1 MKKSLQVTNYRYPL
15 GYGTSLATCRHSY
28 FFPKNPRYYYIF
40 LEALEGITC
49 LLTWNIITGG
59 ERMRALWRGSISFG
73 LVNVPVKMYAA
84 TERKSLSFRQIHKT
98 CGTPIRYEKVCP
110 FCNRKVEDDEIAR
123 GYEYEKGK
131 FVVIEEKDL
140 ESIPD
145 ETTRTIDIVDFVDL
159 AEIDPVY
166 FDRSYFLGP
175 EETGQKAYLLLFEA
189 LKKTGKIAIA
199 KVMIRSKQ
207 HLACVRP
214 YGENRLVME
223 TMFYPDEVRDAGEI
237 PISPGVKLHENE
249 IKMAVQLIDSL
260 SADFRPEKY
269 TDEYRKAM
277 LDIIRAKVEGEEIK
291 VPPGREEK
299 VVDLMEALK
308 ASLAMV
314 EKEKRKKAATS

>member
-1 MKKSLQVTNYRYPL
+1 
-15 GYGTSLATCRHSY
+15 
-28 FFPKNPRYYYIF
+28 
-40 LEALEGITC
+40 
-49 LLTWNIITGG
+49 
-59 ERMRALWRGSISFG
+59 MRALWRGSISFG

-84 TERKSLSFRQIHKT
+84 TEKKSLSFRQIHKA

-110 FCNRKVEDDEIAR
+110 FCNRKVEDDEIGR

-131 FVVIEEKDL
+131 FVLLDEKDF

-145 ETTRTIDIVDFVDL
+145 EATRTIDIVDFVDL
-159 AEIDPVY
+159 VEIDPVY

-175 EETGQKAYLLLFEA
+175 EETGQKAYLLLYEA

-207 HLACVRP
+207 HLACIRP
-214 YGENRLVME
+214 YGEKRLVME

-237 PISPGVKLHENE
+237 PVSNAVKLHENE
-249 IKMAVQLIDSL
+249 VKMAEQLINSL
-260 SADFRPEKY
+260 SAEFKPEKY

-277 LDIIRAKVEGEEIK
+277 LDIIRAKVEGGEEVK
-291 VPPGREEK
+291 VPAGREEK

-314 EKEKRKKAATS
+314 EKDKKKGPGAKRKKAASS

>member
-1 MKKSLQVTNYRYPL
+1 
-15 GYGTSLATCRHSY
+15 
-28 FFPKNPRYYYIF
+28 
-40 LEALEGITC
+40 
-49 LLTWNIITGG
+49 
-59 ERMRALWRGSISFG
+59 MRALWRGSISFG

-84 TERKSLSFRQIHKT
+84 TERKSVSFRQIHKK

-110 FCNRKVEDDEIAR
+110 TCDRKVEDDEIAR

-131 FVVIEEKDL
+131 FVIIEEKDL

-207 HLACVRP
+207 SLACLRP
-214 YGENRLVME
+214 YGENYLVME
-223 TMFYPDEVRDAGEI
+223 TMFYPDEVRDVNEI
-237 PISPGVKLHENE
+237 SIPPGIKLHENE
-249 IKMAVQLIDSL
+249 VKMAVQLINSL
-260 SADFRPEKY
+260 SAEFKPEKY
-269 TDEYRKAM
+269 TDEYRKAL
-277 LDIIRAKVEGEEIK
+277 LDIIKAKVEGNEIRI
-291 VPPGREEK
+291 PEGREEK

-314 EKEKRKKAATS
+314 KEEQEKEGKKETAGRRKKKTAAS